1 MTTKFTA
8 GVLAVVVVLAAAWYF
23 ALWKPLG
30 HRIDAANTT
39 RTQTEATITSL
50 RGELAAFVAEE
61 RHAPAE
67 RAALGV
73 LREAVPA
80 SPQLSSALRDLS
92 GAAVASGAVISTIT
106 PTAPAA
112 TPSGTTGPAGPTA
125 LPLDISASGSYA
137 QVTGFVHRVERLPR
151 LFVVSSL
158 SLSGGSGSSTVA
170 HGATAPPMQLSLV
183 ADMFYQPAA
192 G

>member
-1 MTTKFTA
+1 VTTKFTA
-8 GVLAVVVVLAAAWYF
+8 GVLAVVVVLVAGWYF

-30 HRIDAANTT
+30 HRVDAANTT

-50 RGELAAFVAEE
+50 RGELAAFVTEE
-61 RHAPAE
+61 RHVPAD

-80 SPQLSSALRDLS
+80 SPELSGALRDLS
-92 GAAVASGAVISTIT
+92 AAADATGAVISTIT
-106 PTAPAA
+106 PTPPAA
-112 TPSGTTGPAGPTA
+112 PTSGTTGPTGPTA
-125 LPLDISASGSYA
+125 LPLDISATGSYA
-137 QVTGFVHRVERLPR
+137 QLTGFVYRVERLPR

-158 SLSGGSGSSTVA
+158 NLSGGSGTQTGGHHSV
-170 HGATAPPMQLSLV
+170 APPMQLSVV